1 MEWLDQLA
9 ATLGV
14 DPLGPEEMD
23 DLLDAARDVAH
34 GVERKVTPLA
44 AFQLG
49 MSVERR
55 MTAGTDRAE
64 ALAAAMA
71 DLRTTLPS

>member
-9 ATLGV
+9 GTLGV
-14 DPLGPEEMD
+14 DPLGAEEMN

-49 MSVERR
+49 ISVERR
-55 MTAGTDRAE
+55 IAAGADRTE
-64 ALAAAMA
+64 ALATAMA

>member
-9 ATLGV
+9 GRLGV
-14 DPLGPEEMD
+14 DPLGPDEID
-23 DLLDAARDVAH
+23 DLLAAARDVAH

-49 MSVERR
+49 VSVERKIA
-55 MTAGTDRAE
+55 AGADRAE
-64 ALAAAMA
+64 AMAAAMA